1 MKPVIKEFFLGFI
14 RLHIL
19 HHADKEEIYGAEF
32 VQELKRHGYEISYGT
47 LYPIF
52 HSLEKK
58 GYLRS
63 RKSNVAGHIRRYYR
77 ITPQG
82 KKTLKEAKP
91 FARELIEEVC
101 KE

>member
-19 HHADKEEIYGAEF
+19 HHADKEEIYGVEF
-32 VQELKRHGYEISYGT
+32 VQELKKHGYEISYGT

-52 HSLEKK
+52 HSLENK

-63 RKSNVAGHIRRYYR
+63 RKSNVSGHIRRYYR
-77 ITPQG
+77 ITAKG
-82 KKTLKEAKP
+82 KKLLKEARP
-91 FARELIEEVC
+91 LALELMEEVFA
-101 KE
+101 